1 MATKPRDV
9 VGLIH
14 AQHTDI
20 ARLLGRVSTDTPA
33 ERETS
38 WCELR
43 RLIAVH
49 ETAEQEVVYP
59 ILRSLSDEGQRLAD
73 ARAAE
78 EAEGIKVLSQLEDL
92 DPTSPEFAR
101 LFEDF
106 RPAVAK
112 HSHAEEDEV
121 LPLLLSTQ
129 DADRRR
135 RMAETFVMAEQAA
148 PTHAHPHAGT
158 SATAHIVTGPA
169 LTIMDHVRDAL
180 HQT

>member
-20 ARLLGRVSTDTPA
+20 ARLLGRVSTDAPA

-43 RLIAVH
+43 RLIVVH

-59 ILRSLSDEGQRLAD
+59 ILRSLSEEGQRIAD

-78 EAEGIKVLSQLEDL
+78 EAEGIKVLSQPGRPRSDQCRVRPPLRGL
-92 DPTSPEFAR
+92 SP
-101 LFEDF
+101 
-106 RPAVAK
+106 
-112 HSHAEEDEV
+112 
-121 LPLLLSTQ
+121 
-129 DADRRR
+129 RRG
-135 RMAETFVMAEQAA
+135 Q
-148 PTHAHPHAGT
+148 
-158 SATAHIVTGPA
+158 A
-169 LTIMDHVRDAL
+169 LTR
-180 HQT
+180 